1 MRRLINHNKQQVKSV
16 YCNLCGK
23 QIKIEKGIIT
33 EGVATV
39 EQHWGYFSEKDGQ
52 THSFDLCE
60 KCYDML
66 TEKFVLPVAVT
77 NEKEL
82 I

>member
-1 MRRLINHNKQQVKSV
+1 MRKFTNKNKEEIKSV

-23 QIKIEKGIIT
+23 QIKIEKGIVK
-33 EGVATV
+33 EGVARV

-52 THSFDLCE
+52 NHSFDLCE
-60 KCYDML
+60 SCYDML

-77 NEKEL
+77 QENEL